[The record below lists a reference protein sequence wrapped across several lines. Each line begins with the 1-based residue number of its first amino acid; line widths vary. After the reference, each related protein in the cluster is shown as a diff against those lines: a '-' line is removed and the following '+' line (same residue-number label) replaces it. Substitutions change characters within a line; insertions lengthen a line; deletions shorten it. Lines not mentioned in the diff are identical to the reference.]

1 MKLGRPAGRQGRPMK
16 QKSIDF
22 RELLERLLPLDELPP
37 ASRLEVHRALQ
48 TGVISQLEQVALL
61 ALSQL
66 EERGALKR
74 LPPAADGGGPVLRYQ
89 TRDALDVISIEL
101 PAAKQRPGIF
111 EFPRASLPVHARA
124 DIGPI
129 RRLLALDDSLVSD
142 TGRARPGLLAQLG
155 QVGQEFLATSEVVF
169 VPADPSAFEA
179 ASQADAFD
187 HALAQEA
194 LAVPGAV
201 LYCPDVTLVPQL
213 GADARRRGVRAL
225 ALAAIVAA
233 DGRPLG
239 HLEARSAEADPY
251 RPEDLALIA
260 LLADTVAGLTERAA
274 RIEKLVFVDALTG
287 LYNRAYFDQQ
297 VEVEM
302 ARAQR
307 EQSSMALCI
316 ADIDEFKSF
325 NTTYGYEAGNQ
336 VLIQVAQALKH
347 AVRPFDIVAR
357 WGGEEFAVL
366 LTAPMAP
373 DDAATIS
380 ERLRAT
386 VERELVKLE
395 GLDRQ
400 SHRVGV
406 RVSVGVALFPDHA
419 GQAQELW
426 RAANQALL
434 AAKRPPKNQVVFFG
448 AGI

>member
-1 MKLGRPAGRQGRPMK
+1 MRLGRPAGRQGRPMK
-16 QKSIDF
+16 QKTIDF

-37 ASRLEVHRALQ
+37 ASRFEVHRALQ
-48 TGVISQLEQVALL
+48 SGVITQLEQAALL

-66 EERGALKR
+66 EQRGTLKR
-74 LPPAADGGGPVLRYQ
+74 LPPAANGGGPMLRYQ

-101 PAAKQRPGIF
+101 PAAKRHAGVF
-111 EFPRASLPVHARA
+111 EFARASLPAHARA
-124 DIGPI
+124 DIWPI
-129 RRLLALDDSLVSD
+129 RHLLALDDRLVSD
-142 TGRARPGLLAQLG
+142 PGRARPALVDQLG
-155 QVGQEFLATSEVVF
+155 RVGHEFLATSEVVF
-169 VPADPSAFEA
+169 IAAEAEDADVENRPEP
-179 ASQADAFD
+179 FD
-187 HALAQEA
+187 PA
-194 LAVPGAV
+194 LAVDARSAPQAV
-201 LYCPDVTLVPQL
+201 LYCPDVSRAPHLAGVQT
-213 GADARRRGVRAL
+213 RRGVRAL
-225 ALAAIVAA
+225 ALAAVTAA

-239 HLEARSAEADPY
+239 HLEARSAETDPY

-307 EQSSMALCI
+307 EQSSVALCI
-316 ADIDEFKSF
+316 ADIDDFKSF
-325 NTTYGYEAGNQ
+325 NTAYGYEAGDQ
-336 VLIQVAQALKH
+336 VLVQVAQALKH

-366 LTAPMAP
+366 LTAPMSP

-386 VERELVKLE
+386 VERQVVRLE
-395 GLDRQ
+395 GLDRR

-419 GQAQELW
+419 GHAQEVW

-434 AAKRPPKNQVVFFG
+434 AAKEPPKNRVVFFG
-448 AGI
+448 T

>member
-1 MKLGRPAGRQGRPMK
+1 MK
-16 QKSIDF
+16 QKTIDF
-22 RELLERLLPLDELPP
+22 RELLERLLPLDELPS
-37 ASRLEVHRALQ
+37 ASRFEVHRALQ
-48 TGVISQLEQVALL
+48 SGVIAQLERAALF
-61 ALSQL
+61 ALSEL
-66 EERGALKR
+66 EQRGTLKR
-74 LPPAADGGGPVLRYQ
+74 LPPAANGGGPMLRYQ

-101 PAAKQRPGIF
+101 PAAKRREGVF
-111 EFPRASLPVHARA
+111 EFPRASLPAHARA

-129 RRLLALDDSLVSD
+129 RHLLALDDRLVSD
-142 TGRARPGLLAQLG
+142 PGRARPALVDQLG
-155 QVGQEFLATSEVVF
+155 RVGHELIATSEVVF
-169 VPADPSAFEA
+169 IA
-179 ASQADAFD
+179 AAAEGSETESQPEPFD
-187 HALAQEA
+187 HALAREA
-194 LAVPGAV
+194 LSGPQAV
-201 LYCPDVTLVPQL
+201 LYCPDVTRVPHL
-213 GADARRRGVRAL
+213 AAGTRRRGVRAV
-225 ALAAIVAA
+225 ALAAVVAA

-239 HLEARSAEADPY
+239 HLEALSAETDPY
-251 RPEDLALIA
+251 RPEDLALVA

-307 EQSSMALCI
+307 EQSSVALCI
-316 ADIDEFKSF
+316 ADIDDFKSF
-325 NTTYGYEAGNQ
+325 NTAYGYEAGNQ
-336 VLIQVAQALKH
+336 VLVQVAQALKH

-366 LTAPMAP
+366 LTAPMSP

-386 VERELVKLE
+386 VERQLVRLE

-419 GQAQELW
+419 GHAQELW

-434 AAKRPPKNQVVFFG
+434 VAKHPPKNQVVFFG
-448 AGI
+448 A

>member
-1 MKLGRPAGRQGRPMK
+1 MRLGRPAGRQGRPMK
-16 QKSIDF
+16 QKTIDF

-37 ASRLEVHRALQ
+37 ASRFEVHRALQ
-48 TGVISQLEQVALL
+48 TGVVTQLERAAFL

-66 EERGALKR
+66 EQGGALKR
-74 LPPAADGGGPVLRYQ
+74 LPPAGNGGGPVLRYQ
-89 TRDALDVISIEL
+89 TRNALDVISIEL
-101 PAAKQRPGIF
+101 PATRPRHGIL
-111 EFPRASLPVHARA
+111 EFARAGLPAHARA

-142 TGRARPGLLAQLG
+142 PGRARPGLIAQIGLVGHELLASG
-155 QVGQEFLATSEVVF
+155 DVMF
-169 VPADPSAFEA
+169 VPAGASVFEA
-179 ASQADAFD
+179 GTGAEPFD
-187 HALAQEA
+187 PALAAEA
-194 LAVPGAV
+194 LGAPRGV
-201 LYCPDVTLVPQL
+201 LYCPDLAQAPSL
-213 GADARRRGVRAL
+213 AAEGKRRGVRAL
-225 ALAAIVAA
+225 ALAAAVAA
-233 DGRPLG
+233 DGRALG
-239 HLEARSAEADPY
+239 HLEARSPDPDPY

-260 LLADTVAGLTERAA
+260 LLAETVAGLIERAA
-274 RIEKLVFVDALTG
+274 RIEKLVFVDGLTG
-287 LYNRAYFDQQ
+287 VYNRAYFDQQ

-316 ADIDEFKSF
+316 ADIDDFKSF
-325 NTTYGYEAGNQ
+325 NTAYGYEAGNQ
-336 VLIQVAQALKH
+336 VLVQVAQALKH

-366 LTAPMAP
+366 LTAPMSS

-386 VERELVKLE
+386 VERQLVRLE

-400 SHRVGV
+400 SHHVGV

-419 GQAQELW
+419 GQAHELW

-434 AAKRPPKNQVVFFG
+434 AAKRPPKNRVVFFG
-448 AGI
+448 A

>member
-1 MKLGRPAGRQGRPMK
+1 MSRGRPSGIQGRPMR
-16 QKSIDF
+16 QKTIDF

-37 ASRLEVHRALQ
+37 ASRFEVHRALQ
-48 TGVISQLEQVALL
+48 TGVITQLEQAALL

-74 LPPAADGGGPVLRYQ
+74 LPGAGNGGGPA
-89 TRDALDVISIEL
+89 TRPRRGLL
-101 PAAKQRPGIF
+101 
-111 EFPRASLPVHARA
+111 EFPRSSLPAHARA
-124 DIGPI
+124 DIRPI
-129 RRLLALDDSLVSD
+129 RHLLALEDSLVSD
-142 TGRARPGLLAQLG
+142 PGRARPGLFARLAS
-155 QVGQEFLATSEVVF
+155 VGHDLLAGSEVVF
-169 VPADPSAFEA
+169 VPADPVALGAEGGSEP
-179 ASQADAFD
+179 FD
-187 HALAQEA
+187 RALAAEA
-194 LAVPGAV
+194 LAAPRAV
-201 LYCPDVTLVPQL
+201 FYCPDVAQL
-213 GADARRRGVRAL
+213 PGPAAEPGRRAVRSL
-225 ALAAIVAA
+225 ALAAVTGA

-239 HLEARSAEADPY
+239 LLEARGGAVDPY
-251 RPEDLALIA
+251 HPEDLALVA

-274 RIEKLVFVDALTG
+274 RIEKLVFVDGLTG

-307 EQSSMALCI
+307 EQSSVALCI
-316 ADIDEFKSF
+316 ADIDDFKSF
-325 NTTYGYEAGNQ
+325 NTAYGYEAGNQ

-366 LTAPMAP
+366 LTSPMAP

-380 ERLRAT
+380 ERLRGT
-386 VERELVKLE
+386 VERQAVGLE
-395 GLDRQ
+395 GLDRR

-434 AAKRPPKNQVVFFG
+434 TAKIPPKNRVVFFG
-448 AGI
+448 T